1 MSGSSSISNP
11 PPAAP
16 ALSFRYVDPFLGKT
30 LRIPDDQRAQIDAPR
45 QATLIS
51 LRSSQ
56 PAPSD
61 VAPHTIFKRKRA
73 VYNHEEKMAVCSV
86 LQACEHNCNKA
97 HAMLTKSGVQM
108 GYKSVWRI
116 NQQFKNGGNASRAR
130 GRPTDHDFE
139 KALMAKVTPVLDN
152 WLNQD
157 GTIFGNML
165 LQFIVMAGSATAREE
180 TFRDRQLVKDLKF
193 SFSWAAGVL
202 RRHQKVGVTA
212 GAKNSEG

>member
-1 MSGSSSISNP
+1 MHGEIS
-11 PPAAP
+11 
-16 ALSFRYVDPFLGKT
+16 
-30 LRIPDDQRAQIDAPR
+30 R

-51 LRSSQ
+51 LWSNQ

-61 VAPHTIFKRKRA
+61 VAPHTGTVADKDTPSKRGRSIEECESKFSIFKRKRA
-73 VYNHEEKMAVCSV
+73 VYNHEEKMAVYSV

-116 NQQFKNGGNASRAR
+116 NQQIKNGGNASRAR
-130 GRPTDHDFE
+130 GRPVDHDFE
-139 KALMAKVTPVLDN
+139 KALLAKVTQVLDN
-152 WLNQD
+152 GLNQD
-157 GTIFGNML
+157 GSIFNNMNV

-180 TFRDRQLVKDLKF
+180 TFRDRQLVKGLKF

-202 RRHQKVGVTA
+202 RRHQKVGVAA
-212 GAKNSEG
+212 GANKSEG